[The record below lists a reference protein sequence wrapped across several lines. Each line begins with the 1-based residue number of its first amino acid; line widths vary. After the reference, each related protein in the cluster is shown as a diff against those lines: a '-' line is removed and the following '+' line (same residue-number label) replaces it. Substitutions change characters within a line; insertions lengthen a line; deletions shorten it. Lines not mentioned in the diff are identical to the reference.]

1 MYQDIMVNHDLW
13 KDGFLVVNNI
23 GKLNLGGHQK
33 EQIQRFQRDF
43 KEMYSNVETKRLETL
58 MEKCFGGKK
67 NVVMT
72 FEILETCKNVART
85 HMYDKLYKMIQLYI
99 SNEIS

>member
-1 MYQDIMVNHDLW
+1 MYQDITVNHDLW

-58 MEKCFGGKK
+58 MEKGLEGKK
-67 NVVMT
+67 NFGNM
-72 FEILETCKNVART
+72 
-85 HMYDKLYKMIQLYI
+85 
-99 SNEIS
+99 